1 MAVTTPTRYSPPFHL
16 GGGGGEGGGVERV
29 RLHIGQQTK
38 DGERSSGG
46 LALIIGARSL
56 ADLSR
61 DSVA

>member
-1 MAVTTPTRYSPPFHL
+1 M
-16 GGGGGEGGGVERV
+16 V

>member
-1 MAVTTPTRYSPPFHL
+1 MRVTSPLHTFRGPKHSL
-16 GGGGGEGGGVERV
+16 RVAREGTATHRT
-29 RLHIGQQTK
+29 TK